1 MNRTSTGIGTGRIT
15 STGRSG
21 AGFARMKADISMA
34 RPTISAHR
42 LWTTLWI
49 VLGQPLDNSAWL
61 VGNRQATNSC
71 RGGTHTAAH
80 PSKANSTA
88 TVGTGTRSGLREAMF
103 SPASTVPMTTTE
115 LYMNQ
120 LPSTKQAPRGPQCS
134 QNPQCTAHPA
144 RWHA

>member
-1 MNRTSTGIGTGRIT
+1 MTVTGTGAHV
-15 STGRSG
+15 S
-21 AGFARMKADISMA
+21 FARMKADISMA

-42 LWTTLWI
+42 LWKTLWI
-49 VLGQPLDNSAWL
+49 LLGQPLDNSAWP
-61 VGNRQATNSC
+61 VGNRRATNSC
-71 RGGTHTAAH
+71 RRGTHTAAH
-80 PSKANSTA
+80 PPKANATG
-88 TVGTGTRSGLREAMF
+88 TVGTGIRSGLREAMF

-134 QNPQCTAHPA
+134 QSPQRTARPA

>member
-1 MNRTSTGIGTGRIT
+1 MNSTSTGTITGTGQ
-15 STGRSG
+15 STGHTGVS
-21 AGFARMKADISMA
+21 FARMKADISMA
-34 RPTISAHR
+34 GPTISAHR

-80 PSKANSTA
+80 LSKANSTA

-134 QNPQCTAHPA
+134 QSPQCTARTA

>member
-1 MNRTSTGIGTGRIT
+1 MNSTGTGISTGRIT
-15 STGRSG
+15 STVRGGSS
-21 AGFARMKADISMA
+21 FARMKADISMA

-80 PSKANSTA
+80 PSKANATA
-88 TVGTGTRSGLREAMF
+88 TVGTGTPSGLREAMF

-115 LYMNQ
+115 L
-120 LPSTKQAPRGPQCS
+120 
-134 QNPQCTAHPA
+134 
-144 RWHA
+144 

>member
-1 MNRTSTGIGTGRIT
+1 MTSTGTGTHV
-15 STGRSG
+15 S
-21 AGFARMKADISMA
+21 FARMKAEISMA

-61 VGNRQATNSC
+61 VGNRRATNSC

-80 PSKANSTA
+80 PPKANA
-88 TVGTGTRSGLREAMF
+88 TGAVDTGIRSGLREVMF

-115 LYMNQ
+115 L
-120 LPSTKQAPRGPQCS
+120 
-134 QNPQCTAHPA
+134 
-144 RWHA
+144 

>member
-15 STGRSG
+15 SAGRS
-21 AGFARMKADISMA
+21 ATSFARMKADISMA
-34 RPTISAHR
+34 GPTISAHR

-134 QNPQCTAHPA
+134 QSPQCTARTA

>member
-15 STGRSG
+15 STGRS
-21 AGFARMKADISMA
+21 ATSIARMKADISMA
-34 RPTISAHR
+34 GPTISAHR

-71 RGGTHTAAH
+71 RGGTHTATH
-80 PSKANSTA
+80 PSKANATA
-88 TVGTGTRSGLREAMF
+88 AVGTGTRSGLREPTF

-115 LYMNQ
+115 L
-120 LPSTKQAPRGPQCS
+120 
-134 QNPQCTAHPA
+134 
-144 RWHA
+144 